1 MNMIKKL
8 LGALALMMTCTVAM
22 AAAGGY
28 PLDKAPDRV
37 NDLASLQNG
46 AKLFV
51 NYCLNCHSAASMRY
65 NKLTE
70 IGLTEQQIKES
81 LLFTG
86 TKTGDLMVGSI
97 SPADGKKWFGVAP
110 PDLSVIARAKSQG
123 GGITGSD
130 YIYTYL
136 RTFFRDTSRPTG
148 WDNLAFPNA
157 AMPHALW
164 QRQGP
169 REMVS
174 EVIHP
179 AASDAKGGHG
189 AAHAAFE
196 KVTTKYDAMGFAT
209 TTTEPLKDYRGHGSS
224 TYTFNALDPAK
235 SAAYDNDVADLTA
248 FLAWVS
254 EPVQLKRKQIGVWVM
269 LFLGLF
275 LVVAMRLNH
284 SFWKHVK

>member
-8 LGALALMMTCTVAM
+8 LGALALMMTCTATL
-22 AAAGGY
+22 AAGGGY
-28 PLDKAPDRV
+28 TLDKAPDRV
-37 NDLASLQNG
+37 NDLAALQNG

-70 IGLTEQQIKES
+70 IGLTDQQIKES

-86 TKTGDLMVGSI
+86 DKIGDLMVGSI
-97 SPADGKKWFGVAP
+97 SPKDGKQWFGVPP

-123 GGITGSD
+123 GGVTGTD

-136 RTFFRDTSRPTG
+136 RTFYRDTTRPTG
-148 WDNLAFPNA
+148 WDNLAFPTA
-157 AMPHALW
+157 AMPHVLW
-164 QRQGP
+164 ERQGP
-169 REMVS
+169 REMVA

-179 AASDAKGGHG
+179 VEGKGGHE
-189 AAHAAFE
+189 AFE
-196 KVTTKYDAMGFAT
+196 KVVTKYDAMGYST
-209 TTTEPLKDYRGHGSS
+209 STKEELKNYHGHGSAS
-224 TYTFNALDPAK
+224 YTFKALDPAK
-235 SAAYDNDVADLTA
+235 SAAYDNDAADLSS
-248 FLAWVS
+248 FLAWVA